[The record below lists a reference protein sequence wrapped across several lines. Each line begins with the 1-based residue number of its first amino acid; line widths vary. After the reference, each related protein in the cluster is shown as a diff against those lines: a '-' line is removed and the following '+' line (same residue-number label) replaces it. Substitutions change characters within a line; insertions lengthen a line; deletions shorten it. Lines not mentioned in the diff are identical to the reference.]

1 MPEQK
6 TAQQQ
11 AREQFKVA
19 ENTAQNTLHVWND
32 MLFATTDW
40 TFDMAERSMRYNQEL
55 RSQSERTLNEALA
68 SYRGL
73 YYDGLK
79 TWQGYVQGIN
89 DIISRSL

>member
-19 ENTAQNTLHVWND
+19 ENTAQNALHAWND
-32 MLFATTDW
+32 MFFATTDLS
-40 TFDMAERSMRYNQEL
+40 FNLVERSLRYSQEL
-55 RSQSERTLNEALA
+55 LGQSERTFNEALA

-73 YYDGLK
+73 YQEGVK
-79 TWQGYVQGIN
+79 SWQGYVQGLN
-89 DIISRSL
+89 DIASRVL

>member
-19 ENTAQNTLHVWND
+19 EHTAQNALHAWND
-32 MLFATTDW
+32 MFFATTDW
-40 TFDMAERSMRYNQEL
+40 SFDLVERGLRYNQEL
-55 RSQSERTLNEALA
+55 LGQTERAFNEVVT

-73 YYDGLK
+73 YQDGVK
-79 TWQGYVQGIN
+79 SWQGYVQGLN
-89 DIISRSL
+89 DIVSRVL